1 MQIIAESS
9 ELTRKV
15 KAYKCDAMRFI
26 FFPSILRFPKKSNT
40 SIVWV
45 KPQSFIDLSVSW
57 LHSIWNSFEY
67 RAAFA
72 VQKSKKKSWRK
83 TFPFTLVLD
92 ETFKGNRFLQVVHPV
107 YVFRNEVFSNGEF
120 FDYCFERVFVPNYSD
135 DSTLSTRVRN
145 AIVRCFFTIY
155 RVIASRMLQRYTYN
169 LYSLMLYQRNRKL
182 HQLQALVVRV
192 S

>member
-1 MQIIAESS
+1 M
-9 ELTRKV
+9 R
-15 KAYKCDAMRFI
+15 CDAIHLLSLDFT
-26 FFPSILRFPKKSNT
+26 ILKKIEHQHRLGKT
-40 SIVWV
+40 VV
-45 KPQSFIDLSVSW
+45 V
-57 LHSIWNSFEY
+57 Y
-67 RAAFA
+67 RPIRVLVAQYLEQFRI
-72 VQKSKKKSWRK
+72 SSSLRWIEGKKKSWRK

-120 FDYCFERVFVPNYSD
+120 FDYCFERVFVPNYY
-135 DSTLSTRVRN
+135 STLSTHVRN

-155 RVIASRMLQRYTYN
+155 RVIVSRMLQRYTYN

-182 HQLQALVVRV
+182 HQLSALVVRV